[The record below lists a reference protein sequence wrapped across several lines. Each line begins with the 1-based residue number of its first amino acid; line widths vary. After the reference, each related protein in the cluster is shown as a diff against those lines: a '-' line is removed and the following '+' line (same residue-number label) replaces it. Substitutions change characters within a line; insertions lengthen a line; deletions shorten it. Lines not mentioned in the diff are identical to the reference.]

1 VTAAGLLVVLS
12 AEVEMAASAGDNAAV
27 IVRGQTVEVLVGR
40 TMAVLAGLLAA
51 RQVLSLKFK
60 QTRQLLWSDLETS

>member
-1 VTAAGLLVVLS
+1 VTAAGLLVVLNV
-12 AEVEMAASAGDNAAV
+12 EVEMAAFAGANAAV

-51 RQVLSLKFK
+51 LLVLSLTFK
-60 QTRQLLWSDLETS
+60 QT